1 MNTSDRLRECE
12 QRPSSLTKIRPHR
25 RSIFREEGLD
35 DMNTSIHPSHPASKL
50 HKQIS
55 ADEEAKDAKI
65 SLESKESILKKED
78 TKDSQVGGDAAWF
91 SKLMKGPRP
100 QIRTASSA
108 PPSSFSTIPRV
119 ALLAFLVAVVVP
131 GFRYTSGKDHIN
143 ISGADAGVIR
153 NSELVDN
160 GSTIEGRANSPTDI
174 CTRWAHQ

>member
-1 MNTSDRLRECE
+1 
-12 QRPSSLTKIRPHR
+12 
-25 RSIFREEGLD
+25 
-35 DMNTSIHPSHPASKL
+35 MNTSIHPSHPASNL
-50 HKQIS
+50 HKHIS
-55 ADEEAKDAKI
+55 EDEDAKEAKI
-65 SLESKESILKKED
+65 SLESKGSTSKKEHIKIPQD
-78 TKDSQVGGDAAWF
+78 GGDAAWF

-108 PPSSFSTIPRV
+108 PPSSFSTLPRA

-131 GFRYTSGKDHIN
+131 GFRYTSGKEHIN